1 MTILQT
7 TTVFVPASWLV
18 LGAFVCFIVA
28 FVIAI
33 SGTDSDVAG
42 WIVIISLIVGLICGI
57 LAFVITGEKTRYQVL
72 LDDTYSV
79 SELYE
84 NYEIVE
90 QEGITYWI
98 EEKDNED

>member
-7 TTVFVPASWLV
+7 ATVAAPIPLFI
-18 LGAFVCFIVA
+18 LGTFTCFIVA
-28 FVIAI
+28 FVIMA
-33 SGTDSDVAG
+33 SGTDSSAAVWAS
-42 WIVIISLIVGLICGI
+42 IISFIVGLICGV
-57 LAFVITGEKTRYQVL
+57 LTFVTSEETTRYQVL
-72 LDDTYSV
+72 LEDTYPISK
-79 SELYE
+79 LYE

>member
-7 TTVFVPASWLV
+7 TTVAMPIPGLI
-18 LGAFVCFIVA
+18 LGTFTCFIVA

-33 SGTDSDVAG
+33 SCTDSDVAG
-42 WIVIISLIVGLICGI
+42 WIVIISFIVGLILGV
-57 LAFVITGEKTRYQVL
+57 LSLVITEEKTRYQVL
-72 LDDTYSV
+72 LDDTYSA

>member
-7 TTVFVPASWLV
+7 TAVVEPIPLLV
-18 LGAFVCFIVA
+18 LGTLICFIIA
-28 FVIAI
+28 FVIGV
-33 SGTDSDVAG
+33 SDTNSDVAG
-42 WIVIISLIVGLICGI
+42 WIALISFLVGLILGV
-57 LAFVITGEKTRYQVL
+57 LSFVMAKETTRYQVL
-72 LDDTYSV
+72 LDDTYPV

-98 EEKDNED
+98 EEKASED

>member
-7 TTVFVPASWLV
+7 TTVAIPIFGLV
-18 LGAFVCFIVA
+18 LVTFICFFVA
-28 FVIAI
+28 AAI
-33 SGTDSDVAG
+33 MASGTDSNAAVWAS
-42 WIVIISLIVGLICGI
+42 IISFIVGLICGI
-57 LAFVITGEKTRYQVL
+57 LTFVTLEETTRYQVL
-72 LDDTYSV
+72 LDDTYPI

-84 NYEIVE
+84 NYEIIE

>member
-7 TTVFVPASWLV
+7 TTVFVPAPWLA
-18 LGAFVCFIVA
+18 LATLICFIVA
-28 FVIAI
+28 FAI
-33 SGTDSDVAG
+33 MASGTDSDAAI
-42 WIVIISLIVGLICGI
+42 WASIISFIIGLICGV
-57 LAFVITGEKTRYQVL
+57 LSLVITEETTRYQVL
-72 LDDTYSV
+72 LDDTYPV

>member
-7 TTVFVPASWLV
+7 TTVAIPIPGLV
-18 LGAFVCFIVA
+18 LGAITCFIVA

-33 SGTDSDVAG
+33 SFTDSDVAR
-42 WIVIISLIVGLICGI
+42 WIVRISLIVGLICGI
-57 LAFVITGEKTRYQVL
+57 LALVITEETTRYQVL

>member
-7 TTVFVPASWLV
+7 TTVVTPIPLLV
-18 LGAFVCFIVA
+18 LGTLICFIVA
-28 FVIAI
+28 FVIRV
-33 SGTDSDVAG
+33 SDTNSNVAG
-42 WIVIISLIVGLICGI
+42 WIAIISFLVGLILGV
-57 LAFVITGEKTRYQVL
+57 LSFVMAKETTRYQVL
-72 LDDTYSV
+72 LDDTYPV

-84 NYEIVE
+84 SYEIVE

>member
-7 TTVFVPASWLV
+7 TTMFPPAPL
-18 LGAFVCFIVA
+18 LMLAALICLIVA
-28 FVIAI
+28 FVIRV
-33 SGTDSDVAG
+33 SDTNSNVAG
-42 WIVIISLIVGLICGI
+42 WIAIISFLVGLILGV
-57 LAFVITGEKTRYQVL
+57 LSFVMAKETTRYQVL
-72 LDDTYSV
+72 LDDTYPV

-84 NYEIVE
+84 SYEIVE

>member
-7 TTVFVPASWLV
+7 TTVAIPIFGLV
-18 LGAFVCFIVA
+18 FATLICFIVA
-28 FVIAI
+28 FTIVA
-33 SGTDSDVAG
+33 SGTNSSAAVRAS
-42 WIVIISLIVGLICGI
+42 IISSIVGLICGV
-57 LAFVITGEKTRYQVL
+57 LTLVTLEETTRYQVL
-72 LDDTYSV
+72 LDDIYPV

>member
-7 TTVFVPASWLV
+7 ITVAAPIPLLA
-18 LGAFVCFIVA
+18 LGAFTCLIVA
-28 FVIAI
+28 FVITTLD
-33 SGTDSDVAG
+33 TDSDITG
-42 WIVIISLIVGLICGI
+42 WIRIISFIVGLICGV
-57 LAFVITGEKTRYQVL
+57 LALIITKETTRYQVL
-72 LDDTYSV
+72 LDDTYPV

-98 EEKDNED
+98 EEKDNEN

>member
-7 TTVFVPASWLV
+7 TTVMIPISGLV
-18 LGAFVCFIVA
+18 LATLICFIVA

>member
-7 TTVFVPASWLV
+7 TTVVAPIPL
-18 LGAFVCFIVA
+18 LILTAFICFIVA
-28 FVIAI
+28 LTIIV
-33 SGTDSDVAG
+33 SNTESDVAG
-42 WIVIISLIVGLICGI
+42 WIAIISFLIGI
-57 LAFVITGEKTRYQVL
+57 ILGVLSLVMAGETTRYQVL
-72 LDDTYSV
+72 LDDTYPV

-84 NYEIVE
+84 SHEIIE

>member
-7 TTVFVPASWLV
+7 TTMFSPAPL
-18 LGAFVCFIVA
+18 LMLAALICLIVA
-28 FVIAI
+28 FAI
-33 SGTDSDVAG
+33 TVSDTDSDIAG
-42 WIVIISLIVGLICGI
+42 WIVIISVIVGLILGV
-57 LAFVITGEKTRYQVL
+57 LSFVMAKETTRYQVL
-72 LDDTYSV
+72 LDDTYPI

>member
-7 TTVFVPASWLV
+7 TTVSAPVPL
-18 LGAFVCFIVA
+18 LILTAFICFIVA
-28 FVIAI
+28 LTIIV
-33 SGTDSDVAG
+33 SNTESDIAG
-42 WIVIISLIVGLICGI
+42 WIGIISFFVGLILGV
-57 LAFVITGEKTRYQVL
+57 LSLVIAKETTRYQVL
-72 LDDTYSV
+72 LDDTYPV
-79 SELYE
+79 SELYK

>member
-7 TTVFVPASWLV
+7 TTVAIPIPLLI
-18 LGAFVCFIVA
+18 LGTITCFIVA
-28 FVIAI
+28 FVIVI
-33 SGTDSDVAG
+33 SDIDSDVAG
-42 WIVIISLIVGLICGI
+42 WIAIISFIVGLILGV
-57 LAFVITGEKTRYQVL
+57 LALDVTGEKTRYQVL

>member
-7 TTVFVPASWLV
+7 TTVAIPIPGLIV
-18 LGAFVCFIVA
+18 GTITCFIVA
-28 FVIAI
+28 FVIMA
-33 SGTDSDVAG
+33 SGTDSDAAVWAS
-42 WIVIISLIVGLICGI
+42 IISFIVGLICGI
-57 LAFVITGEKTRYQVL
+57 LALVITGEKTRYQVL

>member
-7 TTVFVPASWLV
+7 TTMFAPVPLLMLPALI
-18 LGAFVCFIVA
+18 CFIVA
-28 FVIAI
+28 LAI
-33 SGTDSDVAG
+33 TVSDTDSDVAG
-42 WIVIISLIVGLICGI
+42 WIAIISFLVGFI
-57 LAFVITGEKTRYQVL
+57 LGVLSFVMAKETTRYQVL
-72 LDDTYSV
+72 LDDTYPV

-84 NYEIVE
+84 SYEIVE

>member
-1 MTILQT
+1 MAEET
-7 TTVFVPASWLV
+7 
-18 LGAFVCFIVA
+18 
-28 FVIAI
+28 
-33 SGTDSDVAG
+33 
-42 WIVIISLIVGLICGI
+42 
-57 LAFVITGEKTRYQVL
+57 TRYQVL
-72 LDDTYSV
+72 LDDTYTV

>member
-7 TTVFVPASWLV
+7 TTVAIPIPGLV
-18 LGAFVCFIVA
+18 LATLICFIVA

-33 SGTDSDVAG
+33 SSTDSDVAG
-42 WIVIISLIVGLICGI
+42 WIVIISFIAGLICGI
-57 LAFVITGEKTRYQVL
+57 LALVITGEKTRYQVL

>member
-1 MTILQT
+1 MIILQT
-7 TTVFVPASWLV
+7 TTVAIPIPGLV
-18 LGAFVCFIVA
+18 LGAITCFIVA

-33 SGTDSDVAG
+33 SDTDSDVAR
-42 WIVIISLIVGLICGI
+42 WIVIISLILGVLS
-57 LAFVITGEKTRYQVL
+57 LVITEETTRYQVL
-72 LDDTYSV
+72 LDDTYPV

>member
-7 TTVFVPASWLV
+7 TTVAAPIPWLV
-18 LGAFVCFIVA
+18 LGALICFNIA
-28 FVIAI
+28 FDIMI
-33 SGTDSDVAG
+33 SGTESDVIKLIA
-42 WIVIISLIVGLICGI
+42 VISFFIGLILGA
-57 LAFVITGEKTRYQVL
+57 LSLNMAEETTRYQVL
-72 LDDTYSV
+72 LDDTYTV